1 MPPIASNGKPRQSTE
16 RSRLE
21 RAGIS
26 ARAERWLN
34 LGLILLV
41 LVFASGWVY
50 AVARAAQEGTPTPRI
65 ASATVPPLT
74 TEAPPATAFL
84 LDAALRLFTDTAA
97 LRGESGQLRII
108 VVEGDSLLLPDS
120 LPSDV
125 SVSLRGRGDTVA
137 MADSL
142 ARVAARPGIWDVLLS
157 AGRAV
162 RTVPDLAVI
171 TLVPLSEKRGGRI
184 GAYRIGSWPFEAGG
198 RPPSPAY
205 APPAGL
211 VRVTLE
217 NQDLRVSRHFRLR
230 DFLTKGQADV
240 WPKYVAL
247 SPRLLDKLE
256 LTIDEL
262 AAMGHPVQHVGVI
275 SGFRTPTYNESGGN
289 PAGRG
294 ALSRHMYGDAMDFFV
309 DNDRDFRMDDLNG
322 DGRINT
328 GDGRV
333 MVRAAERVEQKYPH
347 LVGGIGLYAPSAGH
361 SGFVHIDTRG
371 YRARW

>member
-1 MPPIASNGKPRQSTE
+1 MSSAPSERKSATRAR

-21 RAGIS
+21 RAGLS
-26 ARAERWLN
+26 PKVERWFN
-34 LGLILLV
+34 FGLMALV
-41 LVFASGWVY
+41 VLFAGGWVY
-50 AVARAAQEGTPTPRI
+50 AVVRATREGTPVPRI
-65 ASATVPPLT
+65 AAATIPPLT

-97 LRGESGQLRII
+97 FRGESGQVRVIM
-108 VVEGDSLLLPDS
+108 VEGDSILLPDS
-120 LPSDV
+120 LPPEV
-125 SVSLRGRGDTVA
+125 GIGFRAYRDTVA
-137 MADSL
+137 LRDSAEQL
-142 ARVAARPGIWDVLLS
+142 VSDPGIWDVILR

-162 RTVPDLAVI
+162 RAVPDLAVI

-184 GAYRIGSWPFEAGG
+184 GQYRIGSWPFESGG

-205 APPAGL
+205 APPSGL
-211 VRVTLE
+211 VRVTAE
-217 NQDLRVSRHFRLR
+217 NQDLHVSRFFRLR
-230 DFLTKGQADV
+230 DFLTKGQLDV

-262 AAMGHPVQHVGVI
+262 AAMGHPVRHVGVI
-275 SGFRTPTYNESGGN
+275 SGFRTPNYNESGGN

-294 ALSRHMYGDAMDFFV
+294 ALSRHMYGDAMDFFI
-309 DNDRDFRMDDLNG
+309 DNDRDGRMDDLNG
-322 DGRINT
+322 DGRIDT
-328 GDGRV
+328 RDGRV

-347 LVGGIGLYAPSAGH
+347 LVGGIGLYAPTGAH